1 MAPDIGPCCRTVP
14 DGPPFG
20 RWAALCAEVALSAC
34 EQVHVP
40 GASPSPGNIE
50 EPEGKDADLRRRE
63 GGGRGRHARRPG
75 RRMRLLSF
83 VRVVVDRQQHF
94 CVQVSLPPVSRG
106 RCAGS
111 YRKPDSKIL

>member
-1 MAPDIGPCCRTVP
+1 MLSYSA
-14 DGPPFG
+14 
-20 RWAALCAEVALSAC
+20 RWASLAAALCAEAALSAC

-75 RRMRLLSF
+75 RQMRLLF
-83 VRVVVDRQQHF
+83 DT
-94 CVQVSLPPVSRG
+94 
-106 RCAGS
+106 
-111 YRKPDSKIL
+111 